1 VRAVFRLEKLIR
13 RDSARDRCVRACVRY
28 ATTLHLRTGRE
39 AAQNLR
45 VFVTAVMD
53 YWLLKEQEF
62 LTSYVIVFHSIEIPV
77 LEIKLGNE
85 A

>member
-1 VRAVFRLEKLIR
+1 M
-13 RDSARDRCVRACVRY
+13 
-28 ATTLHLRTGRE
+28 
-39 AAQNLR
+39 R

>member
-1 VRAVFRLEKLIR
+1 MRAEFWLERLIG
-13 RDSARDRCVRACVRY
+13 RDITRDRCVRTICHHAY
-28 ATTLHLRTGRE
+28 LRIGRE
-39 AAQNLR
+39 AAQNFR
-45 VFVTAVMD
+45 VFVTSVMD

-77 LEIKLGNE
+77 LGLKLGNE